1 MTADDDSTE
10 ERLLRAARGDRQAL
24 DELLAAHRSRLRQ
37 IVAVRLDKRLA
48 SRIDAS
54 DVVQDSLLEASERLP
69 EYLSAPEVP
78 FFVWLRQLAW
88 QRVAQLY
95 RYHVEAQ
102 CRSVEKEAADGV
114 PLSDESVMVLAD
126 RLAMSGTS
134 PSGRLRREELRTQV
148 RRALARLAPN
158 DQEVLVLRHLEQLS
172 TREISAVLKISE
184 PAVRHR
190 QRRALER
197 LTKLLRSTSE
207 EGSG

>member
-1 MTADDDSTE
+1 MTADDNSTE
-10 ERLLRAARGDRQAL
+10 EWLRRAALGDRRAL
-24 DELLAAHRSRLRQ
+24 DELLAAHRSRLRR
-37 IVAVRLDKRLA
+37 IVAVRLDRRLTG
-48 SRIDAS
+48 RIDAS
-54 DVVQDSLLEASERLP
+54 DVVQDSLLEATQRLP
-69 EYLSAPEVP
+69 EYLSRQEVP

-95 RYHVEAQ
+95 RHHVEAQ
-102 CRSVEKEAADGV
+102 CRSVEREAAEGV
-114 PLSDESVMVLAD
+114 PLSEESAMVLAD

-148 RRALARLAPN
+148 RSALARLAPN

-172 TREISAVLKISE
+172 TREISAILQISE